1 MRLKEMFSPIG
12 GPDEKDTDV
21 DWIGDLK
28 FFMDHNDSIVRDM
41 ILPVVHKHKTSPKA
55 PNAYKLYILPA
66 MTCRK
71 LYADKFNIKD
81 VEVKIPQDQIIA
93 LARKMAE
100 EQSKHIE
107 KGHYED

>member
-12 GPDEKDTDV
+12 GPTEKDTDV

-41 ILPVVHKHKTSPKA
+41 ILPVVRKHMSNAKH

-66 MTCRK
+66 MKCRK
-71 LYADKFNIKD
+71 MYADKFNIKD
-81 VEVKIPQDQIIA
+81 VEEKIPHDQILS
-93 LARKMAE
+93 LARKMAD
-100 EQSKHIE
+100 EQSKHIQ

>member
-1 MRLKEMFSPIG
+1 MFSPIG
-12 GPDEKDTDV
+12 GPTDKDTDI

-28 FFMDHNDSIVRDM
+28 FFMDHNDAVVRDL
-41 ILPVVHKHKTSPKA
+41 ILPAVQKHKTSPKA

-66 MTCRK
+66 MKCRK
-71 LYADKFNIKD
+71 LYADKFDIKD
-81 VEVKIPQDQIIA
+81 VEEKIKHDQILL

-107 KGHYED
+107 KKSYEN